1 MTTRWLFGT
10 VLVASSLTTIFA
22 QGPRELAKG
31 ARVTPI
37 PPPAVVVP
45 DTAAVVAGT
54 PISTKQLDEKLG
66 ARLIKLRTQEYRL
79 RRTAL
84 DEILADTLLEREAA
98 ARGISTAELIANEV
112 EAKAR
117 PVTEEEARAVYDS
130 ARDRMGGRPEAEAL
144 QSIVTGMRRQR
155 VSQRRTDFAAALK
168 SKYGVRLFLEP
179 PRLEVATPTG
189 PSMGPADAAVT
200 VIEFSDFQCPYCAR
214 SAATVKQLVDKYRGK
229 IRLVFQDFPLP
240 IHKDAPKAAEA
251 AACAHDQGKFWEM
264 HDLLFQDQK
273 KLSVAELKRHAV
285 DLGLDVPVFNAC
297 LDDGKHAADWKRTK
311 TLGEG
316 YGITG
321 TPAFFINGIPIYGA
335 APLQDF
341 TQIIDDELARTAP
354 PSMPA
359 VIRHGPAL
367 EATGTS
373 ARRGRQ

>member
-10 VLVASSLTTIFA
+10 VLVAASLTTIFA

-359 VIRHGPAL
+359 VIRHGPAP